1 MWFMQNKPD
10 TLVIGGTG
18 LVGSHVLWLLAQ
30 QGPVASSGRTEKNRS
45 RVRSLFIH
53 YDSMRGAELYNNISW
68 IDLDILDVDA
78 VQIAMAPMKKVF
90 HCAALVSFH
99 RIDFYRCIALNR
111 EGTAN
116 VVNACLS
123 VPGLRLC
130 YVSSTAALGINPNG
144 EITENCLW
152 KSSDKNSG
160 YSVSKFGA
168 EKEVWRGIE
177 EGLNA
182 VIINPCTV
190 IGPGNW
196 AEGSMEMF
204 RVAERGLLF
213 YPSGSNAT
221 VDARDVAKSMVFLM
235 DSDIRNERF
244 LCTGTNKD
252 FRGLFT
258 AIAHTMGKKGPRV
271 FAPKWL
277 AIPVSYLL
285 ETLSLLRKRRQGMT
299 IESAQAAYST
309 RIYNAAKL
317 KSLMNQPFF
326 TLEESI
332 NNAIQGRM
340 L

>member
-30 QGPVASSGRTEKNRS
+30 QGPVMASGRTEKNRS
-45 RVRSLFIH
+45 RVRSLFLH
-53 YDSMRGAELYNNISW
+53 YDSVRGAEFYKNISW

-78 VQIAMAPMKKVF
+78 LQIAMKSMKKVF

-99 RIDFYRCIALNR
+99 RIDFYRCITLNR
-111 EGTAN
+111 DGTAN

-130 YVSSTAALGINPNG
+130 YVSSTAAVGINPNG
-144 EITENCLW
+144 EITETCLW

-196 AEGSMEMF
+196 TEGSMEMF
-204 RVAERGLLF
+204 RVAEGGLLF

-235 DSDIRNERF
+235 NSEIRNERF

-258 AIAHTMGKKGPRV
+258 EIAHRMGKKGPRI

-285 ETLSLLRKRRQGMT
+285 ETISLLRKRRQGMT

-309 RIYNAAKL
+309 RVYNSDKL
-317 KSLMNQPFF
+317 KSLMKHPFF
-326 TLEESI
+326 SLEESI
-332 NNAIQGRM
+332 NNVIQGRI

>member
-1 MWFMQNKPD
+1 MQNNPD

-18 LVGSHVLWLLAQ
+18 LVGSHVLWQLAQ
-30 QGPVASSGRTEKNRS
+30 QGPVMASGRSQNRT
-45 RVRSLFIH
+45 RVRSLFVH
-53 YDSMRGAELYNNISW
+53 YNAEQGEDIFNNISW

-78 VQIAMAPMKKVF
+78 LQAALNPMKKVF

-99 RIDFYRCIALNR
+99 RIDFYRCISLNR
-111 EGTAN
+111 AGTAN

-123 VPGLRLC
+123 IPDIRLC
-130 YVSSTAALGINPNG
+130 YVSSTAAVGINPQG
-144 EITENCLW
+144 EITEQCLW
-152 KSSDKNSG
+152 KASDENSG

-168 EKEVWRGIE
+168 EKEVWRGVE

-190 IGPGNW
+190 IGPGRW
-196 AEGSMEMF
+196 EEGSMEMF

-221 VDARDVAKSMVFLM
+221 VDARDVATSMLFLM

-258 AIAHTMGKKGPRV
+258 TIAHAMGKKGPRV

-309 RIYNAAKL
+309 RIYNADKL
-317 KSLMNQPFF
+317 KVLMNKPFYS
-326 TLEESI
+326 LEESI